1 MRTITRATL
10 ALTGAAALTLFAVV
24 PANAV
29 DTVTV
34 AIEVGD
40 LAIVTDALG
49 AALADATPGAPIVG
63 TITGVAVTDARATT
77 GVWAVSVNAT
87 AFVNE
92 ETPASSASMTG
103 AGITYTVGEIV
114 ETGAPVI
121 TNVTPD
127 VVLAVAPAEVAT
139 ATVAGNNTA
148 TWDADLSVAVPL
160 GALGG
165 TYSTTITHS
174 ILPQP

>member
-34 AIEVGD
+34 AIAEGE
-40 LAIVTDALG
+40 LGLTTLEAG
-49 AALADATPGAPIVG
+49 AALTEATPGADIEG
-63 TITGVAVTDARATT
+63 QIAGVEITDARAIT

-87 AFVNE
+87 AFTNVAAPDDA
-92 ETPASSASMTG
+92 TSM
-103 AGITYTVGEIV
+103 AAAAITYTLGAVTAE
-114 ETGAPVI
+114 GAPVI

-127 VVLAVAPAEVAT
+127 VVLTAVDAEVAT
-139 ATVAGNNTA
+139 ATVAGNNSALWTA
-148 TWDADLSVAVPL
+148 GLSIAVPA
-160 GALGG
+160 GALAG

-174 ILPQP
+174 VL